1 MACTAVIRYLCV
13 VKRTL
18 HHRFVKPKTVAVVI
32 AILWLLN
39 VIVQSLPLLLSSGH
53 GIYNSKVGY
62 YYYFLPERDVGNT
75 VNYTGVAV
83 AVFLGLLILMAY
95 FKVFR
100 LFPVTTALWLQT
112 YSREIPC
119 RERKLKLPELL

>member
-1 MACTAVIRYLCV
+1 M

-18 HHRFVKPKTVAVVI
+18 HHRFLKPKTVAVVI

-53 GIYNSKVGY
+53 GICNSKVGY
-62 YYYFLPERDVGNT
+62 CYYFLPERDLGNT
-75 VNYTGVAV
+75 VNYTDVAV

-100 LFPVTTALWLQT
+100 LSPVTTALWLQT
-112 YSREIPC
+112 YSREIPF